1 MLTLFALLT
10 PNVCS
15 VFNIRFFGRPLMVG
29 KLWECQME
37 FLSMGKDHTDTTS
50 RLFQMALIMRPLMLI
65 QVKFL
70 EIALRSRLHG
80 NCFFLP
86 VVSVLY
92 WLSTKGLNLWI
103 LACSEQTSQCTLYPL
118 LSNFCGGDSQFMVL
132 EKNIFWDAWPDNIT
146 IRYKSA
152 FSIPLVLIAQT
163 EKL

>member
-15 VFNIRFFGRPLMVG
+15 VFNIRFFGRPLTVG

-70 EIALRSRLHG
+70 NCSAFPFTWELFLSACCFCAVLTVYQRSE
-80 NCFFLP
+80 
-86 VVSVLY
+86 SVNFGVFRTY
-92 WLSTKGLNLWI
+92 ISM
-103 LACSEQTSQCTLYPL
+103 YPL
-118 LSNFCGGDSQFMVL
+118 PSF
-132 EKNIFWDAWPDNIT
+132 K
-146 IRYKSA
+146 
-152 FSIPLVLIAQT
+152 
-163 EKL
+163 